1 MKHIQECRAAALK
14 WLEHLRS
21 DPAGYYENLEF
32 FRRYIK
38 EGGLN
43 IVSLGTKDEE
53 LEMLRKKHHVHAA
66 LLTLDLI
73 SKMKKSDQ
81 VPGNPLFD
89 LYQEE
94 LHKDMH
100 AGHFTEVFLAK
111 LVESKRESDYFADK
125 RTAPPL
131 PPLGTPERKKEEERR
146 DGCLKDA
153 RRWLAK
159 LRGEVGVL
167 VVGGPNGLVETIVD
181 IEMTEEVYQHYLH
194 NLRLVMKAGYI
205 TLQDV
210 DPKATRIELDRLRPK

>member
-14 WLEHLRS
+14 WLEHLRN

-81 VPGNPLFD
+81 VPGNPVYD

-100 AGHFTEVFLAK
+100 AGHFTESFLAK

-159 LRGEVGVL
+159 IRE
-167 VVGGPNGLVETIVD
+167 D
-181 IEMTEEVYQHYLH
+181 KEMTEEVYQHYLH
-194 NLRLVMKAGYI
+194 NLRLVMKAGYV
-205 TLQDV
+205 TLHDV

>member
-14 WLEHLRS
+14 WLEHLRN
-21 DPAGYYENLEF
+21 DRAGYHENLEF
-32 FRRYIK
+32 FQRYVK

-43 IVSLGTKDEE
+43 LVSLGTTDAE
-53 LEMLRKKHHVHAA
+53 LETLRKKHHVHGA
-66 LLTLDLI
+66 LLTLGLI
-73 SKMKKSDQ
+73 SKMKKEDQ

-94 LHKDMH
+94 LHKDMR
-100 AGHFTEVFLAK
+100 AGHFSEGFLAK

-131 PPLGTPERKKEEERR
+131 PPLGTPERKKEEDRR

-159 LRGEVGVL
+159 IRE
-167 VVGGPNGLVETIVD
+167 D
-181 IEMTEEVYQHYLH
+181 KEMTEDVYQHYLH